1 MSDRREARPDPP
13 EVLRL
18 PAVKESVPAARHAVS
33 AIADAHGID
42 QFAVQTVVSELV
54 GNAVV
59 HAYVGREPGPIVVVV
74 RVIRDLFVVT
84 VADRGI
90 GMKPRIDSPGLGIGI
105 PLAGKLTH
113 DLRIEANENGT
124 TISASF
130 EVLQSAAS
138 GIESIGALIDREI
151 VEARRLV
158 DASVRAGDLAPEAAL
173 R

>member
-1 MSDRREARPDPP
+1 MSDRREARPDLP

-33 AIADAHGID
+33 AIAVAHSLD

-84 VADRGI
+84 VADGGI
-90 GMKPRIDSPGLGIGI
+90 GMKPRLDSPGLGIGI

-113 DLRIEANENGT
+113 DLRIEADDSGT

-130 EVLQSAAS
+130 ELSRAAATAV
-138 GIESIGALIDREI
+138 ESIGALIDREI
-151 VEARRLV
+151 VEARRLL
-158 DASVRAGDLAPEAAL
+158 DAPVRERDRMPEAM
-173 R
+173 RR